1 MKTVPILNPELLEI
15 LNKFVPIFEMIE
27 FDKVAMETDTSRQ
40 DEYCNEEYKNYI
52 MMQGRQHSGFPGAMV
67 GCEISAE
74 KFSCSDHD
82 LWQRIAT
89 PAEQIKEELQAWAG
103 TRNNA
108 LSAVYPAG
116 GYISWHNNANAPGYN
131 VLFTWSSE
139 GDGQFD
145 YVDPITKEHVVVPDI
160 KGWQCKFG
168 YYGSYDEPNKLMYH
182 AAKTNCL
189 RATIAYMFNPDET
202 GKQMAEMLIEDISE
216 S

>member
-15 LNKFVPIFEMIE
+15 LNRFIPIFEMIE
-27 FDKVAMETDTSRQ
+27 FDKVAMDRDTSKR
-40 DEYCNEEYKNYI
+40 DEFCNEDYLKYI
-52 MMQGRQHSGFPGAMV
+52 MGQGKQHSGFPGMMV
-67 GCEISAE
+67 GCEISPSN
-74 KFSCSDHD
+74 FSCKNHDH
-82 LWQRIAT
+82 WHEVTQ
-89 PAEQIKEELQAWAG
+89 PALAIKEDLQAWAG

-116 GYISWHNNANAPGYN
+116 GFISWHNNANAPGYN

-139 GDGQFD
+139 GDGQFE
-145 YVDPITKEHVVVPDI
+145 YIDPITNEHVVVPDV

-168 YYGSYDEPNKLMYH
+168 YYGTYDEQDKLMYH
-182 AAKTNCL
+182 AASTNCL